1 MKIYL
6 ASPYSHDNVLIRKI
20 RFDSVCAKAAE
31 LMMDGHIVFSP
42 IAHSH
47 PISRWLDN
55 PNDGDFYLKQD
66 LAMLPFFDE
75 MWVLTLDGWRE
86 SKGIAR
92 EIEYANKLGIKV
104 KYIA

>member
-6 ASPYSHDNVLIRKI
+6 ASPYSHKHFLIRKM
-20 RFDSVCAKAAE
+20 RFDDVCQRAAD
-31 LMMDGHIVFSP
+31 LMQDGHVVFSP

-47 PISRWLDN
+47 PISQWLDN
-55 PNDGDFYLKQD
+55 PNDSDFYLKQD
-66 LAMLPFFDE
+66 LALLPFFDE